1 MSEAQ
6 TATDP
11 AAAPPAAP
19 AAHAS
24 PNFFYHFSAILLFVV
39 LCTAAVFSIAELVA
53 RNAIQSNLESEL
65 QKNSLE
71 LAELYR
77 VAIRQDDTSP
87 ATAALKT
94 TANSSDAD
102 PTAAKRLYLEQ
113 SVLNI
118 RGQLKTI
125 AQLNALGSYHNRC
138 GILRSIASGIPGFE
152 NECYLR
158 QGAAAAGMP
167 GSSTAPSAE
176 QQRRAL
182 LYSSLVA
189 WDIVNYFEELSSE
202 LLFLLV
208 AALSGGVGR
217 LLFGLRDD
225 RNTCLRDLAIGMGVG
240 FIVYLALSS
249 GVDAMLMDISA
260 TRSSN
265 RAFVVALIALLAGAF
280 ANAVL
285 ASLQSQVETALQKRN
300 KPA

>member
-11 AAAPPAAP
+11 AAAAPAAP

-39 LCTAAVFSIAELVA
+39 LCTAAVFGIAELVA

-77 VAIRQDDTSP
+77 VAIRQDDSSP
-87 ATAALKT
+87 VTAVLKSPS
-94 TANSSDAD
+94 SSDAD

-167 GSSTAPSAE
+167 ASSTAPSAE
-176 QQRRAL
+176 QQRRAM
-182 LYSSLVA
+182 LYHSLVA